1 MKHNPRLLAAAVTL
15 ALTACNV
22 EDMPETMQ
30 AQGAG
35 QGIDLP
41 DHGANAVADWH
52 TIGRITISPAGVP
65 GAPTPSERVPTYEL
79 DMAALNLA
87 IYDALALITRRY
99 QSFTPG
105 VTDIATVP
113 ADSPATQQY
122 AVHGAG
128 CTVLAGLF
136 PSRGGLA
143 GGYGTKCTTVLQ
155 AAGASESDAF
165 NFGKAVA
172 ERVLTWRAN
181 DGRETPKLPFSN
193 IPITQIS
200 QFRSLN
206 PNPAVNPVGYSRQDV
221 RPFSLSSSS
230 QFRAD
235 GPPALTSAEYT
246 ANLDEVRAL
255 GRADSTMRTEVQ
267 TQNARFHT
275 MAPPLFWMSNLQQFS
290 TSQPT
295 LMEDARLMAALWIAQ
310 ADATTACFESKY
322 YYNSWRPVT
331 AINLGDPFGH
341 AADPSWQPVV
351 PTPNHPEY
359 PAAHACN
366 TGAVVEVLDQIF
378 GTRKLRFTF
387 TTNVASVAPAYAQQS
402 YKSTDEFVNTVQE
415 ARIAGGM
422 HFRTSTV
429 HGDVMGMKVSKQLLR
444 EHFQRVR

>member
-1 MKHNPRLLAAAVTL
+1 MKHNPQLLAAAVAL

-22 EDMPETMQ
+22 EDMPATSQ
-30 AQGAG
+30 AQGAA

-41 DHGANAVADWH
+41 DHGTNAVADWH
-52 TIGRITISPAGVP
+52 MIGRITISPAGVP

-99 QSFTPG
+99 ESFTPG
-105 VTDIATVP
+105 VNDVLAAVP
-113 ADSPATQQY
+113 SDSPAIQQY
-122 AVHGAG
+122 GVHGAG

-136 PSRGGLA
+136 PSRGGLT
-143 GGYGTKCTTVLQ
+143 GGYGAKCTAVLQ
-155 AAGASESDAF
+155 AASASELDAF

-172 ERVLTWRAN
+172 EKVLAWRAN
-181 DGRETPKLPFSN
+181 DGRETPKLLFSS
-193 IPITQIS
+193 IPITQTS

-206 PNPAVNPVGYSRQDV
+206 PNPAINPVGYSRQEV
-221 RPFSLSSSS
+221 RPFSLTSAS

-235 GPPALTSAEYT
+235 GPPALTSTEYT
-246 ANLDEVRAL
+246 ANLEEVRTL
-255 GRADSTMRTEVQ
+255 GRADSTVRTEAQ

-275 MAPPLFWMSNLQQFS
+275 MAPPLFWMLNLQQFS

-295 LMEDARLMAALWIAQ
+295 MMEDARLMAALWVAQ

-341 AADPSWQPVV
+341 AADPTWQPVV

-366 TGAVVEVLDQIF
+366 TGAVVEVLDQTF
-378 GTRKLRFTF
+378 GKKLRFTF
-387 TTNVASVAPAYAQQS
+387 TTNVASVAPAYVQQH
-402 YKSTDEFVNTVQE
+402 YDSTKDFVNTVQE
-415 ARIAGGM
+415 ARIVGGM

-429 HGDVMGMKVSKQLLR
+429 HGDVMGMKVSKQLMR